1 MKAGRA
7 LRLTLALGDG
17 GMDQGPVEV
26 VRDTWLWTR
35 HDG

>member
-7 LRLTLALGDG
+7 LRRLTLALGDG

-26 VRDTWLWTR
+26 VRDTLAL
-35 HDG
+35 D